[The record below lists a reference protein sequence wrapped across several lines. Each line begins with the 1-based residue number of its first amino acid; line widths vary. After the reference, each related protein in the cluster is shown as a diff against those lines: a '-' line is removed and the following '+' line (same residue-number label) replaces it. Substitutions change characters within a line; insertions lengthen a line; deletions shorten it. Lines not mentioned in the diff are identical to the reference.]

1 MNQKA
6 LEVFNGF
13 LAEHNFPQTT
23 PVFGKVTLHIMK
35 QTLLICALLI
45 GSSLPLYADGEGD
58 NDPTKVRQV
67 PRLGVEVSVEDTKRL
82 RTELGKLSHQLQSLR
97 VSSEALAAQLI
108 PDVEIYYR
116 GVQDNLDHREFFSNG
131 EIQKAFKLLSVGQQR
146 ATDLLNGNAPWLKE
160 TGLIVRGYR
169 SRLDG
174 SAQPYGLVIPANY
187 SSELQHQVRLDVWFH
202 GRGETLTET
211 NFMDQRTKTRGYY
224 SPANTIVLHPYG
236 RYSNAFKFAGEVDVL
251 EALEHVKSQYQVD
264 NDRISVR
271 GFSMGGA
278 ACWQFAVLY
287 SDRWFAANPGA
298 GFSETPEFLKFFQ
311 KEKLTPYWW
320 EEKLWRWYDADDSA
334 INLFHAPTIAYSGD
348 KDIQKQAAD
357 IMEVA
362 LAKEGIDMIHVIG
375 PNTAHRIHANSQI
388 LIEQKMNS
396 LARRGNEQTPRMIH
410 KQTYSLKYNRQ
421 YWLTIDAM
429 SEHWEAARVK
439 ATITGASALVVE
451 SAGVTGLSFDMD
463 AGDSPFD
470 MTLPVKVI
478 VDGQSLGLPGPKS
491 DRSWS
496 ASIHKDGKQWML
508 GKSKVSGLIKKHG
521 LQGPIDDAF
530 MDSFLMVTP
539 TADSMTPAIGDWVAR
554 EQQHAIDQWRQHFRG
569 HARVKKD
576 VDVTAEDIANHHLIL
591 WGDFSSNQMMKRIRG
606 GLPLKW
612 TSDDVQIGSK
622 SFPSDSHVPILIY
635 PNPLNPKKYI
645 VINSGFTYREY
656 AYLNNARQVPML
668 PDWAIVDVVTT
679 PDANDS
685 IYRFPGIPVDANFFN
700 EAWQVK

>member
-6 LEVFNGF
+6 VDVFSGF
-13 LAEHNFPQTT
+13 LTVHISPPAHPF
-23 PVFGKVTLHIMK
+23 FGKVTLHTMK
-35 QTLLICALLI
+35 QTLFICALFV
-45 GSSLPLYADGEGD
+45 GSSLPLCADGEGD
-58 NDPTKVRQV
+58 NDPTAIRQV
-67 PRLGVEVSVEDTKRL
+67 PRLGVEVSVEDTKRM
-82 RTELGKLSHQLQSLR
+82 RSELEKLSSQLQSLR
-97 VSSEALAAQLI
+97 VSSRSLATELI

-116 GVQDNLDHREFFSNG
+116 GVQDNLNHREFFSSG
-131 EIQKAFKLLSVGQQR
+131 DIKKAFKLLSVGQQR
-146 ATDLLNGNAPWLKE
+146 AADLLNGNAPWLKE
-160 TGLIVRGYR
+160 TGLVVRGYR

-174 SAQPYGLVIPANY
+174 SAQPYGLVIPENY
-187 SSELQHQVRLDVWFH
+187 SRDLQQQVRVDVWFH
-202 GRGETLTET
+202 GRGETLSET
-211 NFMDQRTKTRGYY
+211 NFMDQRTKTIGYY

-264 NDRISVR
+264 DDRISVR

-334 INLFHAPTIAYSGD
+334 INLFHAPTVAYSGE

-357 IMEVA
+357 VMESA
-362 LAKEGIDMIHVIG
+362 LAKEGISMTHIIG
-375 PNTAHRIHANSQI
+375 PDSGHRIHADSQKA
-388 LIEQKMNS
+388 IEQKMAS
-396 LARRGNEQTPRMIH
+396 LAITGNEIIPTTIH
-410 KQTYSLKYNRQ
+410 KVTYSLKYNRQ
-421 YWLTIDAM
+421 YWITIDAVT
-429 SEHWEAARVK
+429 EHWEAARVD
-439 ATITGASALVVE
+439 ATILGPSSFEITTTGT
-451 SAGVTGLSFDMD
+451 TGLSFRMD
-463 AGDSPFD
+463 AGFCPFD
-470 MTLPVKVI
+470 ITRPVQLKI
-478 VDGQSLGLPGPKS
+478 NGKKLKLPGPKS
-491 DRSWS
+491 DRSWETS
-496 ASIHKDGKQWML
+496 VHLAESTWVVGKPT
-508 GKSKVSGLIKKHG
+508 VAGLVKKHG

-539 TADSMTPAIGDWVAR
+539 TAAAMTPPIGDWVAR
-554 EQQHAIDQWRQHFRG
+554 EQQHALDHWRQHFRG

-591 WGDFSSNQMMKRIRG
+591 WGDFSSNQMMKRIRED
-606 GLPLKW
+606 LPLKW
-612 TSDDVQIGSK
+612 TNDEVQIGSK
-622 SFPSDSHVPILIY
+622 SFSSASHVPILIY

-668 PDWAIVDVVTT
+668 PDWAIVDVVNA